1 MPSFLDHIRAA
12 CAAAMVL
19 LLASV
24 TGAAADPVADFY
36 AGKQITF
43 IVGSDPG
50 GGYDAQARLV
60 ARHLPRFIPGNPTMI
75 VQNMPGA
82 GSVLMSNRIANT
94 AAKDGTFIGLPQ
106 RGILLS
112 QLTAQPGIQYDVG
125 KFNWIGS
132 IANETLVFL
141 VRKDVPVDSPQDML
155 TKEIVVGGAGATSDA
170 ESLARLLNATIGS
183 KLKIVSGYAG
193 SNDIMLA
200 VERGELQ
207 GGMLSWSNVKLKG
220 LQKIMRILLQTG
232 MTREPDLPD
241 VPLAMEFVKN
251 DRDRQVAELW
261 FTQLTVARPI
271 MAAAEVPAERVAA
284 LRKAFTEMG
293 KDAQFLADAAKSKLE
308 VAPVSYEIVQRFVA
322 LTKSA
327 SPEVAKRLA
336 EILNPKG

>member
-1 MPSFLDHIRAA
+1 MRGCMCSSARRIWAISNAPRNSTARCSISSTASPEAAASGLHAGRRPGIAFQASRHPSSAEGGKMLSCLDHGRAA
-12 CAAAMVL
+12 LAAAM
-19 LLASV
+19 LLAF
-24 TGAAADPVADFY
+24 TAPNGAAADPVADFY

-60 ARHLPRFIPGNPTMI
+60 AKHLQRFIPGNPVFI

-132 IANETLVFL
+132 IANETLVML
-141 VRKDVPVDSPQDML
+141 VRKDVPADSAEDML
-155 TKEIVVGGAGATSDA
+155 TKEIVVGGTGATSDA

-193 SNDIMLA
+193 SSDVMLA
-200 VERGELQ
+200 VERRELQ
-207 GGMLSWSNVKLKG
+207 GGALPWANVELK
-220 LQKIMRILLQTG
+220 
-232 MTREPDLPD
+232 
-241 VPLAMEFVKN
+241 
-251 DRDRQVAELW
+251 
-261 FTQLTVARPI
+261 
-271 MAAAEVPAERVAA
+271 
-284 LRKAFTEMG
+284 
-293 KDAQFLADAAKSKLE
+293 
-308 VAPVSYEIVQRFVA
+308 
-322 LTKSA
+322 
-327 SPEVAKRLA
+327 
-336 EILNPKG
+336 